1 MLRVGVTRLNESWRT
16 MIILLVAI
24 FMTLLDVSIV
34 NVALPSIQ
42 HGLGA
47 SGSALEWIV
56 SGYTLAFGL
65 LLIPAG
71 RLGDNIGHKKT
82 FLFGL
87 GLFTLSS
94 LACALAQNPGE
105 IITSRFIQGLGAGIY
120 TPSIIAFIQLLFQ
133 GRERSRAFSVYG
145 AVIGVATA
153 IGPLLGG
160 LLVHLG
166 GEDFGW
172 RLVFLV
178 NVPVALVL
186 LPIAYRRLPLDK
198 SLHAHK
204 HRLDPVAIV
213 GVALGLLC
221 ILFPLVEGEQY
232 GWPWWTWA
240 SFAVG
245 IVVLGATWQ
254 WEKHI
259 ERVQREPL
267 LAAHVLRRLSFS
279 LGAFTAFFYFAGFT
293 SIFFVLS
300 ILWQSGLGRS
310 ALATGLMLSPFAL
323 GNLVGASQSHRTS
336 ARLGRRALAIGCGLY
351 GVSLVLILII
361 LSAAGKDISAWT
373 LAIPLFIGGLGSGI
387 FIAPNQDFSLKE
399 VPGRDAGSASGMFNT
414 AQRVGASL
422 GIAAVG
428 TTLFGSVVVGPSH
441 DVAAAFIKA
450 SDMALRVNT
459 FLVLIAF
466 VLVIVLIR
474 RSVATEQN

>member
-1 MLRVGVTRLNESWRT
+1 
-16 MIILLVAI
+16 
-24 FMTLLDVSIV
+24 MTLLDVSIV

-47 SGSALEWIV
+47 NGSALEWIV
-56 SGYTLAFGL
+56 SGYTLALGL

-94 LACALAQNPGE
+94 LACALAQSPAE
-105 IITSRFIQGLGAGIY
+105 IIISRFVQGLGAGIY
-120 TPSIIAFIQLLFQ
+120 TPPIIAFVQLLFQ
-133 GRERSRAFSVYG
+133 GRARSQAFSVYG

-153 IGPLLGG
+153 VGPLLGG
-160 LLVHLG
+160 ILVHLG
-166 GEDFGW
+166 GDDFGW

-186 LPIAYRRLPLDK
+186 LPVAYLRLPPGK
-198 SLHAHK
+198 SEHK
-204 HRLDPVAIV
+204 RAHRLDPLAIV
-213 GVALGLLC
+213 GVAGGLLL
-221 ILFPLVEGEQY
+221 ILFPLVEGQQY
-232 GWPWWTWA
+232 GWPWWTWV

-245 IVVLGATWQ
+245 AAVLAATWQ

-267 LAAHVLRRLSFS
+267 LAVHVLRRLSFS
-279 LGAFTAFFYFAGFT
+279 LSAMTAFFYFAAFS

-310 ALATGLMLSPFAL
+310 ALETGLMLSPFAL
-323 GNLVGASQSHRTS
+323 GNLIGSSQSYKTS
-336 ARLGRRALAIGCGLY
+336 ARFGRKALAIGCGLY
-351 GVSLVLILII
+351 TLSLVLVL
-361 LSAAGKDISAWT
+361 LLLAGAGDAPSAWM
-373 LAIPLFIGGLGSGI
+373 LAIPLFIGGLGSGT
-387 FIAPNQDFSLKE
+387 FIAPNQDFALHE

-428 TTLFGSVVVGPSH
+428 TTLFSGIHVDRSH
-441 DVAAAFIKA
+441 DLAAAFVSA
-450 SDMALRVNT
+450 SDTALRVNMVLILIA
-459 FLVLIAF
+459 LVLVF
-466 VLVIVLIR
+466 VQIR
-474 RSVATEQN
+474 RHSSDA